1 MSLLPSSIYL
11 QRVSEGTLSRDPGQL
26 YALEHLDR
34 LHGNVLESASSG
46 GPVSR
51 LWSRLT
57 ASSREPIRGCYL
69 WGGVGT
75 GKSMLMDVFYDAL
88 GSRRADRTHFHRF
101 MRTIHD
107 RKNALGQVQDP
118 LKIIAGEISDSW
130 DVLCLDE
137 FMVTDITDAM
147 ILAGLLK
154 NLFASG
160 CTLVTTSNTPIS
172 ELYRDGLQRS
182 RFLPAIEL
190 LIRNMEQVHVD
201 QGQDYRM
208 QYLQDDGI
216 YHTPADDQAHGRMET
231 TFKMLGSGADPAGG
245 SVNVNDRDIDVIAKS
260 QGVIWFEFDAICRT
274 TRSSHDYIEIARQYH
289 TVMLSAIPRMNDQDN
304 DAARRFIELVDELYD
319 RNVNLIVSSNSQ
331 AHQLY
336 AGKRLEE
343 PFQRTASR
351 LVEMSS
357 DSYLSRPHLG

>member
-1 MSLLPSSIYL
+1 MSLLPSTIYL
-11 QRVSEGTLSRDPGQL
+11 QRVSDGALSRDPGQL
-26 YALEHLDR
+26 YALEYLDR
-34 LHGNVLESASSG
+34 LHGDILESTSSG
-46 GPVSR
+46 GLVHSF
-51 LWSRLT
+51 WNRLT
-57 ASSREPIRGCYL
+57 GTSREPVRGCYL

-75 GKSMLMDVFYDAL
+75 GKSMLMDVFYASLD
-88 GSRRADRTHFHRF
+88 SKRAQRTHFHRF
-101 MRTIHD
+101 MRSIHE
-107 RKNALGQVQDP
+107 RKTALGQVQDP
-118 LKIIAGEISDSW
+118 LKLIAAEISGSW

-154 NLFASG
+154 NLFADG
-160 CTLVTTSNTPIS
+160 CALVTTSNTPIA

-216 YHTPADDQAHGRMET
+216 YHVPADEGARRRMES
-231 TFKMLGSGADPAGG
+231 TFRMLAGG
-245 SVNVNDRDIDVIAKS
+245 PGPTEGKITVNDREIEVTATS
-260 QGVIWFEFDAICRT
+260 RGVIWFEFDAICRT
-274 TRSSHDYIEIARQYH
+274 RRSSHDYIEIARQYH
-289 TVMLSAIPRMNDQDN
+289 TVMLSGIPRMTDRDN
-304 DAARRFIELVDELYD
+304 DAARRFIELVDEMYD
-319 RNVNLIVSSNSQ
+319 RNVNLIVSSDFP
-331 AHQLY
+331 AHEIY
-336 AGKRLEE
+336 TGNRLED

-357 DSYLSRPHLG
+357 ESYLGKPHLG

>member
-1 MSLLPSSIYL
+1 MSLLPSSVYL
-11 QRVSEGTLSRDPGQL
+11 QRVSEGTLSRDPVQL
-26 YALEHLDR
+26 YALEYLDR
-34 LHGNVLESASSG
+34 LHGDVTESTKSG
-46 GPVSR
+46 GLIGSIWNR
-51 LWSRLT
+51 WT
-57 ASSREPIRGCYL
+57 APSREPVRGCYM

-75 GKSMLMDVFYDAL
+75 GKSMLMDVFCDSL
-88 GSRRADRTHFHRF
+88 GSGRAERTHFHRF
-101 MRTIHD
+101 MRTIHE
-107 RKNALGQVQDP
+107 RKTALGQVQDP
-118 LKIIAGEISDSW
+118 LKIVAGEISGTW

-154 NLFASG
+154 HLFANG
-160 CTLVTTSNTPIS
+160 CVLVTTSNTPIA

-190 LIRNMEQVHVD
+190 LICNMEQIHVD

-216 YHTPADDQAHGRMET
+216 YHTPADEEAIRRMET
-231 TFKMLGSGADPAGG
+231 TFRMLGSGADPTGG
-245 SVNVNDRDIDVIAKS
+245 AVTINDRDVEVVAKS
-260 QGVIWFEFDAICRT
+260 QGVIWFEFNAICRT

-289 TVMLSAIPRMNDQDN
+289 TVMLSGIPRMADRDN

-319 RNVNLIVSSNSQ
+319 RNVNLIVSSDFP
-331 AHQLY
+331 AHDWY

-357 DSYLSRPHLG
+357 ESYLGKPHLG